1 VDFADPAFGGCSSLE
16 KALRIELMN
25 KALKDILICDDH
37 SVCAL
42 GVEAVLKESQRFPL
56 RIRKTTSG
64 EDALRVVRESA
75 PHLIILDLILPDIDG
90 LELIQT
96 LQREFPEMKILI
108 LTHCNN
114 HILLHQ
120 VLQQKVQGLLQKTY
134 SVAKIQE
141 VIHRLLDGDGGF
153 YLDPSVEDILRRGKE
168 TALTKREFE
177 VLDLII
183 KGNTTKEIA
192 TLLNCSSETIKSHR
206 SNIMSKVQARNT
218 AELTAWYLDG
228 NPKANRRPDSDD

>member
-1 VDFADPAFGGCSSLE
+1 
-16 KALRIELMN
+16 MN
-25 KALKDILICDDH
+25 RTFKDILICDDH

-42 GVEAVLKESQRFPL
+42 GVEAALKESQRYPMH
-56 RIRKTTSG
+56 IRKTTSG
-64 EDALRVVRESA
+64 EEALRMMKESA
-75 PHLIILDLILPDIDG
+75 PDLVILDLILPDIDG

-96 LQREFPEMKILI
+96 IQKNFVTVKILV
-108 LTHCNN
+108 LTHCNHHLMLN
-114 HILLHQ
+114 Q

-134 SVAKIQE
+134 SVPKIQD
-141 VIHRLLDGDGGF
+141 VIHGLLSEESSF
-153 YLDPSVEDILRRGKE
+153 YVDPAIEEILQRGKE

-177 VLDLII
+177 VLDLIV

-206 SNIMSKVQARNT
+206 SNIMSKVHARNT

-228 NPKANRRPDSDD
+228 NAKANRRSDAND